1 MNHSEVQKRYGMKK
15 GITEQTAWNWLRKL
29 GYQYTLE
36 PTGQYVN
43 GHEHKDVDAYRNHVF
58 LPCWKELEPT
68 LWIWTLDGKS
78 KDTTAGDLDTQPY
91 NKKIVVWFHDKSTFY
106 ANDHHKKWWCHVMET
121 AAPKPK
127 GEGLSLMVAHFVSAD
142 YGWLQSPD
150 GKETA
155 CVHFKA
161 GKNREGYFTNE
172 NILEQ
177 TQTAMDLANKLYP
190 DDKHVFI
197 FDNTTTHM
205 KRPATAVSACN
216 MTKNPSQTFGVQV
229 TVFENGKIWYT
240 PDGKV
245 RKWKVQMAAGK
256 YTDGSLQEF
265 YEDVFIGMTK
275 ILQQWGLTEEAKLN
289 MTCKNFKC
297 APEATVC
304 CQHHVLYNQPDWLGF
319 S

>member
-1 MNHSEVQKRYGMKK
+1 
-15 GITEQTAWNWLRKL
+15 
-29 GYQYTLE
+29 
-36 PTGQYVN
+36 
-43 GHEHKDVDAYRNHVF
+43 
-58 LPCWKELEPT
+58 
-68 LWIWTLDGKS
+68 
-78 KDTTAGDLDTQPY
+78 
-91 NKKIVVWFHDKSTFY
+91 
-106 ANDHHKKWWCHVMET
+106 MET

-229 TVFENGKIWYT
+229 TVFENGKI
-240 PDGKV
+240 
-245 RKWKVQMAAGK
+245 
-256 YTDGSLQEF
+256 
-265 YEDVFIGMTK
+265 
-275 ILQQWGLTEEAKLN
+275 
-289 MTCKNFKC
+289 
-297 APEATVC
+297 
-304 CQHHVLYNQPDWLGF
+304 
-319 S
+319 